1 VYSRDDYLYII
12 NYRDNEEGLCKL
24 EMKSLF
30 QVSIDEKHF
39 VSGIDM
45 LPSRSVFIKHRISII
60 SAADSIEELLLQVSA
75 LNNPLFKSFKFLY
88 VNVDKNEIEYNFWK
102 TIVGRICIALNSAE
116 THEQPEILL
125 GFIRVNHT
133 WIFGSCIKN
142 DNEWNYHEHKPNTNS
157 HSLSL
162 RIARTIDNIAV
173 QNNHNLSIVDP
184 CCGVGTVI
192 IEAASMGLNIKG
204 YEINRKVASKAEE
217 NLSFFGVDNV
227 IECKDMHKINDHFD
241 VSIVDIPY
249 GLFTS
254 VSLTAQ
260 IEIIKTVRRISDK
273 AVIITFENMEKIIS
287 DCGLTITDRCYVSK
301 GRFTRYINVC
311 N

>member
-1 VYSRDDYLYII
+1 MNVNDYLYII
-12 NYRDNEEGLCKL
+12 NYQDNEESLCKL

-30 QVSIDEKHF
+30 QVAINEKYF
-39 VSGIDM
+39 ISNIDM
-45 LPSRSVFIKHRISII
+45 LPSRSVFIKHRISVI
-60 SAADSIEELLLQVSA
+60 AVADSIDELLNVIA
-75 LNNPLFKSFKFLY
+75 LNNPLNKSFKFLY
-88 VNVDKNEIEYNFWK
+88 VNVDKNETEYNLWK
-102 TIVGRICIALNSAE
+102 TLVARICIALNSVE
-116 THEQPEILL
+116 RYENPEIFL
-125 GFIRVNHT
+125 GIIRINNT
-133 WIFGSCIKN
+133 WIFGSCTKN

-162 RIARTIDNIAV
+162 RIARTIVNIAV
-173 QNNHNLSIVDP
+173 ENKINLSIVDP
-184 CCGVGTVI
+184 CCGVGTVL
-192 IEAASMGLNIKG
+192 IEAASMGLSIKG
-204 YEINRKVASKAEE
+204 YEINTKVASMAEE
-217 NLSFFGVDNV
+217 NLAFFGVENI

-249 GLFTS
+249 GLFTA

-260 IEIIKTVRRISDK
+260 IEIIKTARRISNK

-287 DCGLTITDRCYVSK
+287 DSGFTITDRCHVSK

>member
-1 VYSRDDYLYII
+1 MDVNDYLYVI
-12 NYRDNEEGLCKL
+12 NYQNNEESLCKL

-30 QVSIDEKHF
+30 PVAIDEKYF
-39 VSGIDM
+39 VSNIDM
-45 LPSRSVFIKHRISII
+45 LPSRSVFIKYRISVI
-60 SAADSIEELLLQVSA
+60 AAAESIEELLKVIA
-75 LNNPLFKSFKFLY
+75 LNDPFNKSFKFLY

-102 TIVGRICIALNSAE
+102 TIVSRICIALNGMESYE
-116 THEQPEILL
+116 KPEI
-125 GFIRVNHT
+125 FFSIIRIDNI

-142 DNEWNYHEHKPNTNS
+142 DNEWNYHEHKPNKNS

-162 RIARTIDNIAV
+162 RIARAIVNIAV
-173 QNNHNLSIVDP
+173 ENNHNLSIVDP
-184 CCGVGTVI
+184 CCGVGTVV
-192 IEAASMGLNIKG
+192 IEAASMGLKIKG
-204 YEINRKVASKAEE
+204 YEINRKVASMAEK
-217 NLSFFGVDNV
+217 NLAFFGVDNV
-227 IECKDMHKINDHFD
+227 IECNDMHKIHDHFD

-260 IEIIKTVRRISDK
+260 IAIIKTARRISDK

-287 DCGLTITDRCYVSK
+287 DSGFIITDRCYVSK